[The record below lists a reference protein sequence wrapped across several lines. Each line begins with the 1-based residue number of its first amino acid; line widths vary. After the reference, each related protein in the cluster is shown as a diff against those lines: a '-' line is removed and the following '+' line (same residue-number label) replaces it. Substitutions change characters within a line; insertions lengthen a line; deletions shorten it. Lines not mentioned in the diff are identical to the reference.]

1 MDQDLDGEEDGDILE
16 DIQEPEQVTPIM
28 VILEFLTTVLVT
40 VIQDMDTVTLTD
52 Q

>member
-1 MDQDLDGEEDGDILE
+1 MDILE
-16 DIQEPEQVTPIM
+16 DIQEPVQVTPIM
-28 VILEFLTTVLVT
+28 VILDFPTTVMVT